1 MLGSF
6 ETIGG
11 FALIPHREI
20 DVAFSASQFICGWMM
35 SFEDHP
41 PLPALAD
48 LYTAL
53 WQVSLTL
60 CWPINGQID
69 WKM

>member
-48 LYTAL
+48 FYTAL
-53 WQVSLTL
+53 
-60 CWPINGQID
+60 
-69 WKM
+69 